1 MSETQGRAA
10 RPAVPSYL
18 RAPALTD
25 QLVAALRT
33 YLAGVDTSNPVG
45 AAHAATIKGFLAETE
60 PFGTNVQTTDRP
72 RQLGSIDPARTG
84 TEG

>member
-1 MSETQGRAA
+1 MSETQRAQ
-10 RPAVPSYL
+10 RPPVPSYL

-33 YLAGVDTSNPVG
+33 YLAGVDTSSPVG
-45 AAHAATIKGFLAETE
+45 AAHHATIEGFLAETE
-60 PFGTNVQTTDRP
+60 PFGTGVQTSPRP
-72 RQLGSIDPARTG
+72 RQVSDLRTG